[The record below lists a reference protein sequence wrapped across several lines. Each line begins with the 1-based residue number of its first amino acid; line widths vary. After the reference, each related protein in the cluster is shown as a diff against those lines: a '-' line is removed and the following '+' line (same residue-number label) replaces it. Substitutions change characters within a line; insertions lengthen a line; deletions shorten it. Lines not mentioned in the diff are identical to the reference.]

1 MLRATLH
8 VICSCTLFLVQTQ
21 SFEEGVRAIDADA
34 ISAQGISLP
43 ATARLISQAFC
54 EQAFKHGHVHCDP
67 HGKLLL
73 LHCYLYCCN
82 DGLAYDTD
90 VRLRDAAM

>member
-1 MLRATLH
+1 
-8 VICSCTLFLVQTQ
+8 LFLVQKQ

-67 HGKLLL
+67 HGKLVL
-73 LHCYLYCCN
+73 
-82 DGLAYDTD
+82 
-90 VRLRDAAM
+90 V